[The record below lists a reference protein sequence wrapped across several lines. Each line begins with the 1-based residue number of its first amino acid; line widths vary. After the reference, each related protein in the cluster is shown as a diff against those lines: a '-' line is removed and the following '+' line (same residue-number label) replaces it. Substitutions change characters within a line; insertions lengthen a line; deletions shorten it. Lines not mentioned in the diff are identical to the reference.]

1 LSSLHPAAH
10 EPVDVIVI
18 GAGITGCI
26 AACLLH
32 DRGLSVRLI
41 DQRGA
46 PMRAAS
52 RWNEGKLH
60 LGYTY
65 TGTESLD
72 TAALMLQ
79 GAGSFD
85 RILTAVCSRGI
96 EPAWWSRPVVYIVD
110 PASIYPVEDLWR
122 RAGAVTRLL
131 HEEASREEGLNTF
144 LAPTLERLGIAEA
157 SALTGQER
165 VAGAWRT
172 GERAVSPAPIAAL
185 LAEAIARRGIEVVE
199 ATATSIGR
207 DDGSWAVACSTGLA
221 QQAPAVVNCSW
232 ESRAS
237 LDRPLHRAQDPESI
251 RYKVALFGSRL
262 PGWSTLHPSTRILGA
277 FGDVTPYA
285 DGDTYLSWYPVGLLA
300 DSRDGSIP
308 PVPGPLPDDALI
320 AATLA
325 ALGLDANGQKWTV
338 AGGYVVAQ
346 GKGDITDRES
356 TLHERHRPDA
366 RLLGPRYVSVDTG
379 KYTLGPLL
387 AERAVHTLLSSWSES

>member
-1 LSSLHPAAH
+1 VSPLHPVAD
-10 EPVDVIVI
+10 EPGDVIVI

-32 DRGLSVRLI
+32 DRGLRVQLV

-85 RILTAVCSRGI
+85 RILTAVCGEGI

-110 PASIYPVEDLWR
+110 PASIYTADDLWR

-131 HEEASREEGLNTF
+131 HEAASREEGLNTF
-144 LAPTLERLGIAEA
+144 LDPTLERLGIAEA
-157 SALTGQER
+157 RALTGQER
-165 VAGAWRT
+165 IAGAWRT
-172 GERAVSPAPIAAL
+172 GERAVSPAPIAARL
-185 LAEAIARRGIEVVE
+185 TEAIARRGIEVLE

-207 DDGSWAVACSTGLA
+207 DNGSWAVACSTGQRLHGA
-221 QQAPAVVNCSW
+221 AVVNSSW
-232 ESRAS
+232 ESRAR
-237 LDRPLHRAQDPESI
+237 LDRPLHRTGEPGSI

-262 PGWSTLHPSTRILGA
+262 PGWNALHPSTRILGA

-308 PVPGPLPDDALI
+308 AVPGPLPDAALI

-325 ALGLDANGQKWTV
+325 GLGVHANGQKWTV

-346 GKGDITDRES
+346 GKGDITDRAS
-356 TLHERHRPDA
+356 SLHERHGPDA
-366 RLLGPRYVSVDTG
+366 RRLGPRYVSVDTG